1 MGVRAILAALPILL
15 KERMERK
22 AYQCYIADAISSVAY
37 NTTLHVIPGVN
48 EPVKIGTYLKKNWFD
63 IVNNTPEDTKT
74 GGEIVAEVI
83 KNAGLKVV
91 SD

>member
-15 KERMERK
+15 KERMECK
-22 AYQCYIADAISSVAY
+22 AYQCYIADAISAVAY
-37 NTTLHVIPGVN
+37 NTTIRVIPGV
-48 EPVKIGTYLKKNWFD
+48 EETVKIGKYQEKRWID

-91 SD
+91 RK

>member
-22 AYQCYIADAISSVAY
+22 AYQCYIADAISAVAY
-37 NTTLHVIPGVN
+37 NTTIRVISGV
-48 EPVKIGTYLKKNWFD
+48 EETVKIGKYQEKRWID

-74 GGEIVAEVI
+74 GGEIAAEVI